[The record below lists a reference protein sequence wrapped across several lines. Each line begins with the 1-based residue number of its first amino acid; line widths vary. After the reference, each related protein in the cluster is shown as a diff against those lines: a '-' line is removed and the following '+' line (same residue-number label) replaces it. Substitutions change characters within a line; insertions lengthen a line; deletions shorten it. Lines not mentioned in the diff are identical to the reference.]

1 MELNLPHCLSLES
14 EQKMADV
21 LIDGLKERI
30 SNAITVNQSIGII
43 LPGSN
48 YSDLIEAM
56 FVRIYDRPEEAWVY
70 VTVSKPYDTLAKQYE
85 FLPELKNIKFIDC
98 ISRAAGLTKVSP
110 NVTFVESPTMLEKLG
125 LEIMN
130 IFKKVDEKTKKYLV
144 LDSLT
149 NLIIYNDPEI
159 VTEFFYHIINRTRA
173 RDIHTISLAIEEE
186 GLEGYLNRLIYL
198 NDKILKVRDSFI

>member
-1 MELNLPHCLSLES
+1 
-14 EQKMADV
+14 MANV

-30 SNAITVNQSIGII
+30 SNAIKINKSVGII

-48 YSDLIEAM
+48 YTDLIHAM
-56 FVRIYDRPEEAWVY
+56 FEHINNKSEEAWVY
-70 VTVSKPYDTLAKQYE
+70 VTVTKPYDTLTKEYE
-85 FLPELKNIKFIDC
+85 YLKEAKNIKFIDC
-98 ISRAAGLTKVSP
+98 ISRASGITVASL
-110 NVTFVESPTMLEKLG
+110 NCIFIESPTMLEKLG

-130 IFKKVDEKTKKYLV
+130 TFKEINDETKKFLV
-144 LDSLT
+144 IDSLS

-173 RDIHTISLAIEEE
+173 RNIHTISLAIEEE
-186 GLEGYLNRLIYL
+186 GLDKYLNRLIYL

>member
-1 MELNLPHCLSLES
+1 MPN
-14 EQKMADV
+14 V

-30 SNAITVNQSIGII
+30 SNAIKINPSIGII

-48 YSDLIEAM
+48 YSDLAQALFE
-56 FVRIYDRPEEAWVY
+56 RIKALPEEAWVY
-70 VTVSKPYDTLAKQYE
+70 VTVTKPYNSIVGNYE
-85 FLPELKNIKFIDC
+85 FLVNSKNIKFIDC
-98 ISRAAGLTKVSP
+98 VSRAAGITKP
-110 NVTFVESPTMLEKLG
+110 IGQNCIFIESPTMLEKLG

-130 IFKKVDEKTKKYLV
+130 VFKEVGENTPKYLV
-144 LDSLT
+144 IDSLT

-186 GLEGYLNRLIYL
+186 GLDKYLNRLIYL